1 MCEALI
7 HLVESTLNVSAY
19 AARFPLTKRT
29 DAAAADADAAE
40 AQLTYFATGTFR
52 ALRDERTDVVL
63 RDLSGSSQREGL
75 RRPSWSA
82 WRQAAGDRPARMGSQ
97 RPKTVQPILLYY
109 RQAYP
114 HHASSAF
121 LGSRE

>member
-1 MCEALI
+1 MCVASTQMCEALI

-52 ALRDERTDVVL
+52 D
-63 RDLSGSSQREGL
+63 
-75 RRPSWSA
+75 
-82 WRQAAGDRPARMGSQ
+82 AA
-97 RPKTVQPILLYY
+97 
-109 RQAYP
+109 
-114 HHASSAF
+114 
-121 LGSRE
+121 